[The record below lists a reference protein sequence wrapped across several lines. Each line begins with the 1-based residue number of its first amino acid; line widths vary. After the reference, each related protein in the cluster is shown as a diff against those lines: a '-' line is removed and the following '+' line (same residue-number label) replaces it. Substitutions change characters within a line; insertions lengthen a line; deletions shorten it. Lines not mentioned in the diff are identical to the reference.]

1 MPKLH
6 LMPRPLLCLE
16 AIVLTLVCL
25 AAVAGGGHASEWKGR
40 AMLAVDYQGS
50 TDLDNPNG
58 EFEIIHPSVNVLASR
73 SLGDESPWSLSI
85 AGEYR
90 AFEYGFD
97 GLAAGDAW
105 DDIHVVRV
113 APRLRY
119 AVDDQWGLF
128 AGPVGEF
135 SAEGGSRFADSIR
148 GGLLVGADWRPHDR
162 FFIGLGVLGISEIG
176 EEALIQPI
184 VLITWKI
191 TDRFKFTTQSWTSR
205 GGRARFSYAFDG
217 GWEASLAAGRER
229 ERFRLDKRL
238 PGVGD
243 GVGEKNSFP
252 VTFTVAKTLASGITL
267 EAFGGPVLDG
277 ELRIEDQ
284 NGNNIAVSDFER
296 SWYVGAAMKL
306 PF

>member
-1 MPKLH
+1 MEG
-6 LMPRPLLCLE
+6 PRD
-16 AIVLTLVCL
+16 
-25 AAVAGGGHASEWKGR
+25 AGGRLPGIDGP
-40 AMLAVDYQGS
+40 D
-50 TDLDNPNG
+50 DPNG
-58 EFEIIHPSVNVLASR
+58 EFEIIHPSGNAGEQEFGRRVAR
-73 SLGDESPWSLSI
+73 SLSI
-85 AGEYR
+85 VGEYR
-90 AFEYGFD
+90 LSNTASTASPRGTPGTTSTSFVSQP
-97 GLAAGDAW
+97 AP
-105 DDIHVVRV
+105 VRRGRPV
-113 APRLRY
+113 GPL
-119 AVDDQWGLF
+119 W
-128 AGPVGEF
+128 GPVGEF
-135 SAEGGSRFADSIR
+135 SQRGSRFADSIR

-267 EAFGGPVLDG
+267 EAYGGPVLDG